1 MKRII
6 HIICIDDSIC
16 QMIQKTLRTKGYDV
30 SISDGNKLSI
40 QNISELG
47 HDIDCFVID
56 SGIDESLFSNLK
68 LRFGNSSYIFL
79 PSLNKESKK
88 INGNYNNISEPLKL
102 SELFQTLDSVF
113 KEKEIEK

>member
-16 QMIQKTLRTKGYDV
+16 QMIQKTLRSKGYDV

-40 QNISELG
+40 QNISELS

>member
-16 QMIQKTLRTKGYDV
+16 QMIHKTLRSKGYDV
-30 SISDGNKLSI
+30 SISDGNKLSV
-40 QNISELG
+40 QNINELS

-56 SGIDESLFSNLK
+56 SGIDECLFSNLK
-68 LRFGNSSYIFL
+68 LRFGFL
-79 PSLNKESKK
+79 PSLNKDSKK
-88 INGNYNNISEPLKL
+88 INGDYSNISEPLKL

>member
-16 QMIQKTLRTKGYDV
+16 QMIHKTLRSKGYDV
-30 SISDGNKLSI
+30 SISDGNKLSV
-40 QNISELG
+40 QNINELS

-56 SGIDESLFSNLK
+56 SGIDECLFSNLK

-79 PSLNKESKK
+79 PSLNKDSKK
-88 INGNYNNISEPLKL
+88 INGDYSNISEPLKL